1 MKILPKPLTLVPR
14 PGLQMSAF
22 AVLVM
27 KPVPKERAYQQ
38 LVTSQNVHPDRAK
51 TLLKVP

>member
-1 MKILPKPLTLVPR
+1 MKKIKPLTLVER
-14 PGLQMSAF
+14 QHLSAF

-27 KPVPKERAYQQ
+27 KPVPKVRAYEQ

-51 TLLKVP
+51 ALLGRK